1 MPKKYP
7 CEYLYTHARRRI
19 EICNCQGEE
28 RERERENYFLFLF
41 FVAFILDGEGRR
53 NRTRFACL
61 ISFPLHDAE
70 CISFISFSLS
80 LSLRK
85 MRHSFVS
92 AMRSECIPISCRV
105 ELEQLINWGSLQI
118 YVFNFSYP
126 TKLTKKIKRKA
137 EGNST
142 DLC

>member
-1 MPKKYP
+1 MSI
-7 CEYLYTHARRRI
+7 YTHAHRRI

-28 RERERENYFLFLF
+28 RESERENYFLFLF
-41 FVAFILDGEGRR
+41 FVAFILDGEGSR

-80 LSLRK
+80 LSEK
-85 MRHSFVS
+85 DASFICVRH
-92 AMRSECIPISCRV
+92 EISMYSDQ
-105 ELEQLINWGSLQI
+105 LEQLIYWGSLQI

-137 EGNST
+137 EGNNT